1 MYLCNVVHSP
11 VAVPSLL
18 NTCTVTSIAGELLNS
33 NNIVTL
39 LTSSLTLYVDW
50 LNLTDITAKMKINCM

>member
-11 VAVPSLL
+11 EAVPSLL
-18 NTCTVTSIAGELLNS
+18 NTCTMTSIAGELLSS
-33 NNIVTL
+33 NIIVTL

-50 LNLTDITAKMKINCM
+50 LNLTVITTLK